1 MKEEQLLA
9 LIEKYLDGSATEQE
23 KQQLDQ
29 WYRKQSEQEAIW
41 HANSADEEQALEQRM
56 LLHIYQHIKTD
67 EAPVKKLWH
76 RNVYRYAAAVFL
88 GAFLCA
94 GYFFFTKKQYARF
107 EQPIA
112 VVAPTVLSENRFV
125 ELPDSSTVVLHSGSS
140 IRYAMNGNVR
150 EVHLKGEAFF
160 DVKHMSANP
169 FVIYTGNI
177 KTTVLG
183 TAFNIKA
190 NPGEQVVVSVSRG
203 KVSVSDAKQRVLAT
217 LLPNQQL
224 VYNADNKKVSQEK
237 IEALSAVTWA
247 KSDMQFEDM
256 PFKQLAER
264 LSRRYDV
271 SVSFKN
277 KDLEKCLI
285 TGLFDGTETLA
296 QVFQSLSK
304 TAGATYTIKDKAVII
319 DGSGCN

>member
-41 HANSADEEQALEQRM
+41 QANSADEEKALEQRM

-67 EAPVKKLWH
+67 EVPVKKLWH

-94 GYFFFTKKQYARF
+94 GYFIFTKKQPARF
-107 EQPIA
+107 EQPVA

-140 IRYAMNGNVR
+140 IRYAMNGNIR

-203 KVSVSDAKQRVLAT
+203 KVSVSDTKQHVLAT

-224 VYNADNKKVSQEK
+224 VYNAENKKVSQEK
-237 IEALSAVTWA
+237 VEALSAVTWA

-264 LSRRYDV
+264 LGRRYDV
-271 SVSFKN
+271 SVNFKN
-277 KDLEKCLI
+277 KNLEKCLI
-285 TGLFDGTETLA
+285 TGRFNGTETLN
-296 QVFQSLSK
+296 QVLQALTETMGASFATDGK
-304 TAGATYTIKDKAVII
+304 TVAL
-319 DGSGCN
+319 DGTGCN